1 MEPGLYLTFFTEGET
16 IEQELPA
23 VGPLEHL
30 VIREHLILADRT
42 AAPQPAAPDTG
53 SQWTEA
59 ELELGRAMGTE
70 PGGAHRPHLRVAA
83 LNGVYLRFLSFADAN
98 EPRPLSEVGPFD
110 VVELGPRGVEADGE
124 LLAEH
129 SRQKYAGWELQG
141 ESAQPGKEFRPDIAF
156 RTGST
161 NYYPGVF
168 GARPPMPESS
178 EAIPDTQEEGT
189 TTQTSRRA
197 RRTDRAGAKPAIG
210 TLPPIASRV
219 ARARAADGAIDFASA
234 GRAAR
239 LDLSGAAWRLR
250 IGIIAGL
257 VLVNAIVAIGP
268 LRGMLAPASSA
279 SVGHIGN
286 ELQSSRWAYTVTS
299 VQRVTAAGSARAQGV
314 FLVVQIAATNR
325 GANGAQLS
333 PSVFLVVDAERKVYS
348 ALPTTNAVYQS
359 RVNPGS
365 PFVWTQ
371 TYPAERP
378 VATVVIFDVNPAIK
392 SPQLAIAEIPGTRI
406 PLD

>member
-42 AAPQPAAPDTG
+42 AARQPAAPAAV

-98 EPRPLSEVGPFD
+98 EPRPLSELGPFD

-168 GARPPMPESS
+168 GARPPIPDSS
-178 EAIPDTQEEGT
+178 GAIPDTQEGT

-197 RRTDRAGAKPAIG
+197 RRTDRAGARPAIA
-210 TLPPIASRV
+210 TSPPIASRV
-219 ARARAADGAIDFASA
+219 ARARTANGSMDFASA

-239 LDLSGAAWRLR
+239 FDLTGVAWRLR

-257 VLVNAIVAIGP
+257 VLVNVVVAIGP
-268 LRGMLAPASSA
+268 LKGMLAPESSA

-286 ELQSSRWAYTVTS
+286 ELKSSRWAYTVTS
-299 VQRVTAAGSARAQGV
+299 VQRVTAAGSARPQGV
-314 FLVVQIAATNR
+314 FLVIQIAATNR

-333 PSVFLVVDAERKVYS
+333 PSVFLLVDAERKVYS
-348 ALPTTNAVYQS
+348 ALPIENAVYQS

-365 PFVWTQ
+365 PFVWMKILS
-371 TYPAERP
+371 AASP
-378 VATVVIFDVNPAIK
+378 VA
-392 SPQLAIAEIPGTRI
+392 
-406 PLD
+406 

>member
-42 AAPQPAAPDTG
+42 AARQPAAPAAG

-70 PGGAHRPHLRVAA
+70 PGGAHRPHLRVVS

-98 EPRPLSEVGPFD
+98 EPRPLSELGPFD

-168 GARPPMPESS
+168 GARPPIPESS
-178 EAIPDTQEEGT
+178 GVIPDTQEGA
-189 TTQTSRRA
+189 TTQAPRRA
-197 RRTDRAGAKPAIG
+197 RRTDRVGATKPAIA
-210 TLPPIASRV
+210 PIGSRV
-219 ARARAADGAIDFASA
+219 ARARMADGSTDVASA

-239 LDLSGAAWRLR
+239 FDLTGAAWRLR

-257 VLVNAIVAIGP
+257 VLVNVVVAIGP
-268 LRGMLAPASSA
+268 LKGMLAPESSA

-286 ELQSSRWAYTVTS
+286 ELKSSRWAYTVTS
-299 VQRVTAAGSARAQGV
+299 VQRVTAAGSARPQGV
-314 FLVVQIAATNR
+314 FLVIQIAATNR

-333 PSVFLVVDAERKVYS
+333 PSVFLLVDAERKVYS
-348 ALPTTNAVYQS
+348 ALPPENAVYQS